1 MWATDSPYQA
11 YPPGYPAGEMVLGS
25 YEASLALVRDDVVM
39 TDEQREWML
48 RKTAEKVYFGGAS
61 LQPASKL

>member
-1 MWATDSPYQA
+1 
-11 YPPGYPAGEMVLGS
+11 MVLGP
-25 YEASLALVRDDVVM
+25 YEASLALVRDDAVM

-61 LQPASKL
+61 LPPVPKL